1 MNNLFAGIP
10 VRDLHD
16 GLAWWELLLSRPPDM
31 HPNDNEAC
39 WQLTDSSWIYVV
51 GDAKRAGNALV
62 TVFVD
67 DLQGFLA
74 GVAARGIPV
83 GEVTEKPGVLRTE
96 ITDPDG
102 NAIQVVVPQQA

>member
-1 MNNLFAGIP
+1 MNHVFAGIP
-10 VRDLHD
+10 VSDLHI
-16 GLAWWELLLSRPPDM
+16 GLAWWELLLGRPPDM

-39 WQLTDSSWIYVV
+39 WQLTESSWIYVV
-51 GDAKRAGNALV
+51 GDTERAGNGLI

-67 DLQGFLA
+67 DLQEFLG
-74 GVAARGIPV
+74 GVGARGIPV

-102 NAIQVVVPQQA
+102 NAIQIAEHQQG